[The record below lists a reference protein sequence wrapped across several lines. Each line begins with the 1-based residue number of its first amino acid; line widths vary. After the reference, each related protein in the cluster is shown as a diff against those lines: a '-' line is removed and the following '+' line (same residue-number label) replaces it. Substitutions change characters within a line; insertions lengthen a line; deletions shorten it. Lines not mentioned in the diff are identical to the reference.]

1 MEIIASLVEGGC
13 YSAVFAVLLLLAL
26 KTNSKREECYRSVI
40 SGLTDA
46 LRELDGVSGRLDEL
60 IALCESIAD
69 GSAHKAPAAS
79 GTTGTP
85 TAAGADNA

>member
-60 IALCESIAD
+60 IALCETIGEGPAQ
-69 GSAHKAPAAS
+69 KARAGG
-79 GTTGTP
+79 GTTGRP

>member
-13 YSAVFAVLLLLAL
+13 YSAVFAVLLLLAIRS
-26 KTNSKREECYRSVI
+26 NSKREECYRSVI

-69 GSAHKAPAAS
+69 GSVHKAPAS
-79 GTTGTP
+79 GGTTGTP